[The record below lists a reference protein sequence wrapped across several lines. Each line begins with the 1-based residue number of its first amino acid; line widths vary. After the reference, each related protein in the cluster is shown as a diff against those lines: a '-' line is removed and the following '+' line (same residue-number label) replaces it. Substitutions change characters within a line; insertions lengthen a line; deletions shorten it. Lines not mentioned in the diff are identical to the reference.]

1 MIRTRLAALLSSPFL
16 RFLLSGGIAAAINIG
31 ARILVSRFIGYEAA
45 VVVAY
50 LIGMT
55 AAYVLMLLFVFPAS
69 GKSRAHEY
77 LRFGLVNL
85 VALVQVWL
93 VSVGLARWAFPALG
107 FAWHPDTVAHVVGVL
122 SPVVTSYAGHK
133 FFTFAPA
140 KVRGDAGSAAR

>member
-31 ARILVSRFIGYEAA
+31 A